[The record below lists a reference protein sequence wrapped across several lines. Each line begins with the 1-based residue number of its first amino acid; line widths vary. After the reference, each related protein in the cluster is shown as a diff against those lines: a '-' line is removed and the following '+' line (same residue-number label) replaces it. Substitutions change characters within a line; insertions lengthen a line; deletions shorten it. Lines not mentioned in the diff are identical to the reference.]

1 MQKIVRESPLFGGW
15 VDKFME
21 KNAIMASMNEIGFKN
36 RNFSGSKSSRS
47 IPKTI
52 FMDYGGQGAS

>member
-1 MQKIVRESPLFGGW
+1 MQKIVRKIPLFGGW

-21 KNAIMASMNEIGFKN
+21 NNAIMPSMNGIGFKN
-36 RNFSGSKSSRS
+36 GNFLGSKSSRS